1 MQCSPYI
8 SLLNRVTDH
17 PNQLFTPTY
26 MLSNP
31 PRGSSPPPS
40 LMTDSELVEGIKTG
54 NRKLLNE
61 LYNRYASK
69 IYYKCL
75 GMVKDGN
82 QAQDMAHDVFI
93 KVSTNLHKWKG
104 TAELSFWI
112 YAITYNHCIAHL
124 RRAKRIRFDA
134 FDEKL
139 DPADESEHELTE
151 KVVRELKLTQL
162 KKLIKKLKPDEEVIL
177 LMRYQEGMNIKQISS
192 ILQIGESA
200 VKMRLKR
207 VRNRLAELFNDLD
220 HE

>member
-1 MQCSPYI
+1 M
-8 SLLNRVTDH
+8 
-17 PNQLFTPTY
+17 F
-26 MLSNP
+26 
-31 PRGSSPPPS
+31 SSPLKDNSPPS
-40 LMTDSELVEGIKTG
+40 SSLSDSELVEGIKTG

-75 GMVKDGN
+75 GMVKNAD

-112 YAITYNHCIAHL
+112 YAITYNHCIAYL
-124 RRAKRIRFDA
+124 RKAKRIRFDA
-134 FDEKL
+134 IDEKL
-139 DPADESEHELTE
+139 DPADESEYELSE
-151 KVVRELKLTQL
+151 KIVRDLKLTQL
-162 KKLIKKLKPDEEVIL
+162 QRLIKRLKPDEEVIL

-220 HE
+220 HER